1 MSDLAISIYYDYDL
15 GTHVIAK
22 AMNMRSTIRKAYDK
36 ALETYDVLIMPTVS
50 SVAPRLPSPNMTISG
65 MAVLP

>member
-1 MSDLAISIYYDYDL
+1 
-15 GTHVIAK
+15 
-22 AMNMRSTIRKAYDK
+22 MNMRSTIRKAYDK